1 MPAPPDWLLS
11 KVFGKKK
18 QHKGKQA
25 LVKKEITMDPISLVV
40 QDLTQLINDLL
51 GFPQVIQMTLG
62 SITESAQALGM

>member
-1 MPAPPDWLLS
+1 LLS
-11 KVFGKKK
+11 KISGKKK
-18 QHKGKQA
+18 QHKGKRA

>member
-1 MPAPPDWLLS
+1 
-11 KVFGKKK
+11 
-18 QHKGKQA
+18 
-25 LVKKEITMDPISLVV
+25 MDPISLVV